1 MLCDCKLYP
10 ESARRDASIA
20 LEFVEFGEITPKSA
34 YLPPEG
40 GKSAYRGGLYRTPS
54 IDFTGLYMLWKHLII
69 ILDAGLLISNLP
81 SLLVAIIQSTS
92 CGHVS
97 ERSQHRRWAVVGSR
111 SASGGLFFS
120 LDCQLVHL
128 SVNFFCNA
136 PIGLR
141 LAHRVV
147 RQDAVLSPRR

>member
-1 MLCDCKLYP
+1 LK
-10 ESARRDASIA
+10 
-20 LEFVEFGEITPKSA
+20 K
-34 YLPPEG
+34 G
-40 GKSAYRGGLYRTPS
+40 GVLNGFS
-54 IDFTGLYMLWKHLII
+54 
-69 ILDAGLLISNLP
+69 LDAGLLIRNL
-81 SLLVAIIQSTS
+81 SALLVAIIQSTS

-128 SVNFFCNA
+128 SVKFVCNA
-136 PIGLR
+136 LMGLR

-147 RQDAVLSPRR
+147 RLDAVEPAVVRVDPAPRRAGVAPHEREVAGL